1 VIEVRD
7 KVAGLQRWK
16 WYPEAG
22 VWQHDDA
29 SEGQVDHPIPDTLD
43 ACAAAWDRHAGKFG
57 YEWEKRRGTIT
68 GALKYRAYKHE
79 DDQPLSVLC
88 SGHDAASELRDRWA
102 LLGEVMK
109 ARGL

>member
-1 VIEVRD
+1 MPSFNRAALIDFCEPSLACQSCVLSLRRQIPTLTW
-7 KVAGLQRWK
+7 GQSLLQ
-16 WYPEAG
+16 
-22 VWQHDDA
+22 
-29 SEGQVDHPIPDTLD
+29 
-43 ACAAAWDRHAGKFG
+43 
-57 YEWEKRRGTIT
+57 KRRGTIT